1 MGAKNT
7 DLTSGVSSADLL
19 AFLGEQKPEMRI
31 LFARRFGRA
40 LYPFLGKA
48 QPAQK

>member
-19 AFLGEQKPEMRI
+19 ALGEQKPEMRI